1 VFAKPMSKG
10 STKNV
15 NTSSFSPLNKG
26 KEGVASSNDWQ
37 LDGMSKLC
45 VVQNKLGFYLMCVL
59 LTKVLWL
66 PLAGVGVGC

>member
-1 VFAKPMSKG
+1 MRVV
-10 STKNV
+10 T
-15 NTSSFSPLNKG
+15 
-26 KEGVASSNDWQ
+26 SSNDWQ